1 MYFSDPSPVLCWGE
15 LADPRRTAMA
25 TETFRLHPKASISL
39 GVQAARS
46 PRARAALSA
55 PRASGLTAVEDD
67 QGRPTTAALVET
79 RNIEAVTDRL
89 GGAAVE
95 VEQLSPNILSVQADA
110 GVLMGLATVP
120 QVRRVQT
127 KKLSQP
133 HLDLALPD
141 IGLRADQVGARPV
154 DEDGTDVLVG
164 IVDSGF
170 DLSHP
175 MFRDAAGRL
184 RVDGLLDQTRQP
196 VREFTTQE
204 LEQAWAGGNG
214 PGRDDDGHGTHV
226 ASIAAGSRFGALEGV
241 APGARLLLVKTD
253 FRNTDRAVAWI
264 FGKAGARPC
273 VVNLSLGHHFGAHD
287 GTDAEERLHSQLT
300 GPGKI
305 IVISAGNE
313 RTDDLHIG
321 GSFVPGQTD
330 QVVFD
335 LQRQRDGSAFTGLTL
350 WHARQDRFTVSLVTP
365 QGQVITEPG
374 LGSGTTSSFGAAT
387 MTVGQQRYQPTDL
400 IQHQIQVEIG
410 AQAASVDL
418 RGWRVQIQC
427 RNAVIGR
434 LDGWFVNSGFAAFR
448 RPHPLIETARTV
460 GLAATGD
467 GCLAVA
473 SHVSRTSWDADAGT
487 MNDPESVLGRSS
499 VFSSLGPTRD
509 GRAKPDVSAPG
520 QRLLAALASG
530 GQREGDAR
538 FASVADRLLA
548 LAGTSM
554 AAPMVTGA
562 VALLLQQ
569 KPDRDLDDIR
579 SILERSMRHDAHT
592 GPAPWNPI
600 YGMGKLDIV
609 AALRA

>member
-1 MYFSDPSPVLCWGE
+1 
-15 LADPRRTAMA
+15 MA
-25 TETFRLHPKASISL
+25 TETFRLPPKASISL
-39 GVQAARS
+39 GVQAAR
-46 PRARAALSA
+46 PPRTRARLSA
-55 PRASGLTAVEDD
+55 PRSSGMTAVADG

-79 RNIEAVTDRL
+79 RDAQAVIDRL
-89 GGAAVE
+89 ADAAVE

-110 GVLMGLATVP
+110 GVLVGLTTLP
-120 QVRRVQT
+120 QVRRVQS
-127 KKLSQP
+127 KKVAQP

-141 IGLRADQVGARPV
+141 IGLRADQNGARPV
-154 DEDGTDVLVG
+154 EQDGADVLVG

-184 RVDGLLDQTRQP
+184 RVDGLLDQTRDP
-196 VREFTTQE
+196 VQEFTTEQ
-204 LEQAWAGGNG
+204 LETAWAAGNG

-241 APGARLLLVKTD
+241 APAARMLLVKTD
-253 FRNTDRAVAWI
+253 FRNTDNAVAWI
-264 FGKAGARPC
+264 FGKAGSRPC

-287 GTDAEERLHSQLT
+287 GTDVEERLHSQLT

-305 IVISAGNE
+305 IVVSAGNE
-313 RTDDLHIG
+313 RTDDLHVG
-321 GSFVPGQTD
+321 GNFVPGQTD

-335 LQRQRDGSAFTGLTL
+335 LQRQPDGTAVTVLTL
-350 WHARQDRFTVSLVTP
+350 WHAREDRFRISLGTP
-365 QGQVITEPG
+365 LGHVITEPAV
-374 LGSGTTSSFGAAT
+374 GSGVTTSFGAAT
-387 MTVGQQRYQPTDL
+387 MTIGQQRYQPSNL
-400 IQHQIQVEIG
+400 VQHQIEIEIG
-410 AQAASVDL
+410 AQAGNSDL
-418 RGWRVQIQC
+418 RGWRVGIEC
-427 RNAVIGR
+427 RKAVVGR

-460 GLAATGD
+460 GLAATGA

-473 SHVSRTSWDADAGT
+473 SHVARTSWHADAGT
-487 MNDPESVLGRSS
+487 FDDPESMLGRSS
-499 VFSSLGPTRD
+499 AFSSLGPTRD
-509 GRAKPDVSAPG
+509 GRTKPDVSAPG
-520 QRLLAALASG
+520 QRLQAALAG
-530 GQREGDAR
+530 GSEKAGNTRLAT
-538 FASVADRLLA
+538 VADRLLA

-554 AAPMVTGA
+554 SAPMVTGA

-569 KPDRDLDDIR
+569 KPDRDLADIR
-579 SILERSMRHDAHT
+579 SILARSVRRDAHT

>member
-1 MYFSDPSPVLCWGE
+1 
-15 LADPRRTAMA
+15 MA
-25 TETFRLHPKASISL
+25 TETFRLQPKASISL
-39 GVQAARS
+39 GVQAAR
-46 PRARAALSA
+46 PPRTRARLSA
-55 PRASGLTAVEDD
+55 PRSSGMTAVPDG

-79 RNIEAVTDRL
+79 RDAQAVIDRL
-89 GGAAVE
+89 AGSAVE
-95 VEQLSPNILSVQADA
+95 VEHLSPNILSVQADA
-110 GVLMGLATVP
+110 SVLVGLTALP
-120 QVRRVQT
+120 QVRRVQS
-127 KKLSQP
+127 KKMAQL

-141 IGLRADQVGARPV
+141 IGLRADQSGARPV
-154 DEDGTDVLVG
+154 EQDGTDVLVG

-175 MFRDAAGRL
+175 MFKDAAGRL
-184 RVDGLLDQTRQP
+184 RVDGLLDQTQNP
-196 VREFTTQE
+196 VQEFTTEQ
-204 LEQAWAGGNG
+204 LEKAWATGNG

-226 ASIAAGSRFGALEGV
+226 ASIAAGSRFGALEGI

-253 FRNTDRAVAWI
+253 FRNTDNAVAWI
-264 FGKAGARPC
+264 FGKAGSRPC

-287 GTDAEERLHSQLT
+287 GTDVEERLHSQLT
-300 GPGKI
+300 APGKI
-305 IVISAGNE
+305 IVVSAGNE

-321 GSFVPGQTD
+321 GNFVPGQTD

-335 LQRQRDGSAFTGLTL
+335 LQRQPDGTAVTVLTL
-350 WHARQDRFTVSLVTP
+350 WHAREDRFRISLGTP
-365 QGQVITEPG
+365 VGHVITEPA
-374 LGSGTTSSFGAAT
+374 LGSGVTATFGAAN
-387 MTVGQQRYQPTDL
+387 MTISQQRYQPSNL
-400 IQHQIQVEIG
+400 IQHQIEVEIG
-410 AQAASVDL
+410 AQAGNSDL
-418 RGWRVQIQC
+418 RGWRVGIEC
-427 RNAVIGR
+427 RKAVVGR
-434 LDGWFVNSGFAAFR
+434 LDGWFLNSGFAAFR

-460 GLAATGD
+460 GLAATGA

-473 SHVSRTSWDADAGT
+473 SHVSRTSWHADAGT
-487 MNDPESVLGRSS
+487 LDDPESMLGRSS

-530 GQREGDAR
+530 SEKAGDAR
-538 FASVADRLLA
+538 FATVAERLLA

-554 AAPMVTGA
+554 SAPMVTGA

-569 KPDRDLDDIR
+569 KPDRDLTDIH
-579 SILERSMRHDAHT
+579 SILARSVRRDAQT